1 MVYGDFV
8 APVRSAIFFSV
19 LKFFFTSSWPG
30 KYDFDCGRLECL
42 AALEQPPGTP
52 NYSRQLLLFLARY
65 KKGGDGR

>member
-19 LKFFFTSSWPG
+19 LKFFFTSSWSG

-42 AALEQPPGTP
+42 AALE
-52 NYSRQLLLFLARY
+52 
-65 KKGGDGR
+65 